1 MNVLTTIM
9 SRPVNGRAAAAV
21 TQLNELA
28 QAATD
33 AGASRVNTSRVIS
46 GPNIGQLQLRIF
58 ATDLADAGKIS
69 SSMWSSETAAR
80 SMDDASPPA
89 ELVGLIRS
97 NVMYR
102 AAPTV
107 ATDPVMGT
115 VLGIQPHPGKIAQ
128 LETRFSEWADLW
140 VEAGA
145 VQSFVTSA
153 VTGTTGPTL
162 FLTNTYGDWD
172 SWNSA
177 MSHVRGSDL
186 MRSLRESSD
195 SAGTVIGNIQLAT
208 V

>member
-21 TQLNELA
+21 TQLHELA

-58 ATDLADAGKIS
+58 ATDLAHAGKIS
-69 SSMWSSETAAR
+69 SAMWSSETAAR

-102 AAPTV
+102 AV
-107 ATDPVMGT
+107 ATPSADPAMAT
-115 VLGIQPHPGKIAQ
+115 VLGIQPHPGKIGQ
-128 LETRFSEWADLW
+128 LETRFREWADLW
-140 VEAGA
+140 AESGA
-145 VQSFVTSA
+145 MQAFVTSA
-153 VTGTTGPTL
+153 VTGTAGPTL
-162 FLTNTYGDWD
+162 FLSTTYADWD

-177 MSHVRGSDL
+177 MSHVRGSEL